1 MGKPTGFLDYERETA
16 KVLPPKERIQNFNE
30 FRIPLNK
37 EKQKL
42 QGARCMACGVPFCQS
57 GMMIG
62 GMASGCPLHNL
73 VPETNDLVYTGNWKQ
88 AFLRLNNT
96 HSFPE
101 FTSRVCPALC
111 EAACTCNLN
120 GDPVSTK
127 ENEKAIIET
136 AYAEGWVKPQIPPVR
151 TGKTIAVIGSGPSGL
166 AAAQQLNRRG
176 HSVTVFERND
186 RIGGLLR
193 YGIPNMKLEKQIIDR
208 KIDCL
213 KKTGI
218 EFVTGTEIAN
228 GKNNQNPAVAKGDE
242 MAGYLTD
249 AKVKNVKAEKLL
261 EEYDAVDLAC
271 GASNPRDIKVTG
283 RDAKGIYFAV
293 DFLKTTTRSLLN
305 SNFADGKYVSAKGKK
320 VLVIGGGD
328 TGNDCVG
335 TSIRQGAVAVTQLEM
350 MPKLPETRA
359 ANNPWPEWPRV
370 LKTDYGQQEAIAK
383 FGHDPRIYETTVK
396 EIVKNKDGQVCAAKC
411 VKLAW
416 EKDPETGRMNMKE
429 IPDSEYTIEC
439 DLILIAAGF
448 LCTQKYVADAFGVK
462 LNARTNVETAP
473 GEHKTNVDKVYTCG
487 DMHRGQSL
495 VVWAIREGRDAAK
508 EVDTFLNGYSND
520 F

>member
-30 FRIPLNK
+30 FRITLNK

-42 QGARCMACGVPFCQS
+42 QGASCMACGVPFCQA

-62 GMASGCPLHNL
+62 GMASGCTLRSL

-88 AFLRLNNT
+88 AFLRLNKT

-193 YGIPNMKLEKQIIDR
+193 YGNTKMKL
-208 KIDCL
+208 
-213 KKTGI
+213 
-218 EFVTGTEIAN
+218 
-228 GKNNQNPAVAKGDE
+228 
-242 MAGYLTD
+242 
-249 AKVKNVKAEKLL
+249 
-261 EEYDAVDLAC
+261 
-271 GASNPRDIKVTG
+271 
-283 RDAKGIYFAV
+283 
-293 DFLKTTTRSLLN
+293 
-305 SNFADGKYVSAKGKK
+305 
-320 VLVIGGGD
+320 
-328 TGNDCVG
+328 
-335 TSIRQGAVAVTQLEM
+335 
-350 MPKLPETRA
+350 
-359 ANNPWPEWPRV
+359 
-370 LKTDYGQQEAIAK
+370 
-383 FGHDPRIYETTVK
+383 
-396 EIVKNKDGQVCAAKC
+396 
-411 VKLAW
+411 
-416 EKDPETGRMNMKE
+416 
-429 IPDSEYTIEC
+429 
-439 DLILIAAGF
+439 
-448 LCTQKYVADAFGVK
+448 
-462 LNARTNVETAP
+462 
-473 GEHKTNVDKVYTCG
+473 
-487 DMHRGQSL
+487 
-495 VVWAIREGRDAAK
+495 
-508 EVDTFLNGYSND
+508 
-520 F
+520 